1 MTFNLHKHF
10 EIDTNRDLL
19 VPDFCCYQ
27 MNLKRLTDK
36 VIEDGL
42 IDDEQFKLLPS
53 WSKFAANPARS
64 KFFFISVLQA
74 LFLGTGGFGELNVD
88 DITENWSGD
97 NRVAMMFVSA
107 HNEQMK
113 MINKFANEA
122 LGAYKVVTLSGG
134 VPYNGVKVTQKNC
147 EQIVREVVE
156 QATKEN
162 KSVLIISNIMGQR
175 SFSIPQIT
183 ELYLAY
189 DKGEMGATLQRM
201 SRALT
206 PGEINKTGRIF
217 SLSFD
222 PNRDDKFD
230 AMIIET
236 ALNIKARKGHKSL
249 AESLRT
255 VLSTIDIIN
264 CTPEGAFAL
273 DKDSYLEAAMQ
284 RKAVSRVIGKTV
296 NLPTDK
302 KLLTAI
308 AQGDTSYIRSVKQE
322 AAEYGKTRDAV
333 AKEKQSNTAN
343 SVDKAD
349 ANLQARAREVI
360 VGILE
365 NLDILIMGTDCKV
378 LVDAM
383 EIVKSS
389 QPYRD
394 AVAQE
399 FGLDFEIIEYLF
411 EAGIIT
417 QEHAELMFDT

>member
-19 VPDFCCYQ
+19 VPDFSCYQ
-27 MNLKRLTDK
+27 MNLKRVTDK
-36 VIEDGL
+36 AIQDGL
-42 IDDEQFKLLPS
+42 IEDEKFKLLPS

-64 KFFFISVLQA
+64 KFFFIRVLQA
-74 LFLGTGGFGELNVD
+74 LFLGHGGFNELNVD
-88 DITENWSGD
+88 DITENWTGE

-107 HNEQMK
+107 HNEQMR

-122 LGAYKVVTLSGG
+122 LEAYRVVTLSGG

-156 QATKEN
+156 QGTKDG
-162 KSVLIISNIMGQR
+162 KSILIISNIMGQR

-206 PGEINKTGRIF
+206 PGKVEKTGRIF

-236 ALNIKARKGHKSL
+236 AINIKNRKGHKSL

-255 VLSTIDIIN
+255 VLNTIDIFN
-264 CTPEGAFAL
+264 CTDEGAVML
-273 DKDSYLEAAMQ
+273 DKDTYLESAMQ
-284 RKAVSRVIGKTV
+284 RKAISRVIGKTV
-296 NLPTDK
+296 NLPKDK
-302 KLLTAI
+302 KILQAI
-308 AQGDTSYIRSVKQE
+308 ANGDKGYIRSVKQE
-322 AAEYGKTRDAV
+322 AAQMGKTRDA
-333 AKEKQSNTAN
+333 AKKAKSQNVDESNQ
-343 SVDKAD
+343 AD
-349 ANLQARAREVI
+349 ATLQAKAREVI
-360 VGILE
+360 VAILE
-365 NLDILIMGTDCKV
+365 NLDILIMGTNCNV
-378 LVDAM
+378 LKDAM
-383 EIVKSS
+383 EIVRNS
-389 QPYRD
+389 QSYRD

-411 EAGIIT
+411 DEGIIT
-417 QEHAELMFDT
+417 QDHAELMFDA